1 MEYLH
6 ITDIFS
12 MIQAL
17 LTGAVIGIYYDV
29 FRFVRRIFR
38 FSSFSVAIQDIVF
51 WITSAVLVFFIC
63 IKLNGGYLRIYFIIF
78 ALAGW
83 FIYFRTVGK
92 LIFIVF
98 DLIINTFRRV
108 FATLRREII
117 KIGEKILSKK
127 IM

>member
-127 IM
+127 II